1 LQPKDRG
8 NTVLKEKGGM
18 RMLHPLTIFV
28 AIEAAQ
34 PILFI
39 IYIFLVEKMRKNND
53 EKKSNQIRKW
63 SIGLAVT
70 IIVQY
75 VFLLPIGMLIG
86 YQGI

>member
-1 LQPKDRG
+1 
-8 NTVLKEKGGM
+8 
-18 RMLHPLTIFV
+18 MLHPLTIFV

-39 IYIFLVEKMRKNND
+39 IYIILVEKMRKNND